1 MHCSDGTHNTPH
13 GIQCQIDSLLI
24 VQRLRRAWGVGCRQP
39 VEVLVQGSTVRY
51 VSAVGDLKIDA
62 SQSYD
67 PDEPS
72 ASIAFQW
79 AACYEVCMVL
89 P

>member
-1 MHCSDGTHNTPH
+1 M
-13 GIQCQIDSLLI
+13 
-24 VQRLRRAWGVGCRQP
+24 
-39 VEVLVQGSTVRY
+39 EVLVQGSTVRY